1 MTQEE
6 EQLFQAI
13 EILTQ
18 GSLPYDQTKR
28 GRITEKLENN
38 IYKVTIQGDT
48 YKVKSKFNFN
58 VDESVL
64 ILFPQGR
71 KNDLYIY
78 PNE

>member
-1 MTQEE
+1 M
-6 EQLFQAI
+6 
-13 EILTQ
+13 
-18 GSLPYDQTKR
+18 
-28 GRITEKLENN
+28 ENN

-48 YKVKSKFNFN
+48 YKVKSKFNFD

-64 ILFPQGR
+64 VLFPQGR